1 VGNPFRGR
9 LAAVFLAV
17 ALGVTIVT
25 SCGPPARQ
33 GLSDT
38 FFADDAPSPVA
49 SDLDEAETKWRREL
63 KLDHA
68 DDPDALLKDDPPG
81 KPEDYGNVADQPQ
94 PPKTFWDKFRAGAQ
108 TVGKASFAAATVLI
122 TVGMM
127 VAPYFLL

>member
-9 LAAVFLAV
+9 LAAVFFAM

-33 GLSDT
+33 TLDDP

-49 SDLDEAETKWRREL
+49 SNLDEAETKWRREL
-63 KLDHA
+63 KLDRA

-81 KPEDYGNVADQPQ
+81 KPEEYGKVAQQPE
-94 PPKTFWDKFRAGAQ
+94 PPKTFWGKVKSGAE

-127 VAPYFLL
+127 VAPYFFL